1 MIARQWYGWTSKDN
15 ADAYEELF
23 RTKGSNVNIVDGRI
37 GAYLLRRDLEDE
49 VEFIV
54 VHIFKSMDV
63 MREIVGDNDEV
74 ARLLPGA
81 EKLLSRYDGKCTHYE
96 IVDEP
101 PRSSL

>member
-1 MIARQWYGWTSKDN
+1 MIARNWYGWTSKSD

-23 RTKGSNVNIVDGRI
+23 RTQGSNVNLVEGRI

-54 VHIFKSMDV
+54 VHIFESMDV
-63 MREIVGDNDEV
+63 MKKIVGDDYEV

-81 EKLLSRYDGKCTHYE
+81 EKLLSRYDGKCVHYE
-96 IVDEP
+96 IVDAP
-101 PRSSL
+101 PRT

>member
-15 ADAYEELF
+15 ANAYEELF
-23 RTKGSNVNIVDGRI
+23 RTHGSNANRVDGRI
-37 GAYLLRRDLEDE
+37 GAYLLRRDLESE

-54 VHIFKSMDV
+54 VHIFESMDI
-63 MREIVGDNDEV
+63 MREIVGDDYEV

-81 EKLLSRYDGKCTHYE
+81 EKLLSRYDEKCAHYE

-101 PRSSL
+101 PRT